1 MSEEPHEEQREDQ
14 HLVSLSQT
22 LSFGAGT
29 FLTVGVIDLVAHLGP
44 TGLVIGGILAY
55 IAAKQ
60 GPELANQAREALSS
74 PPARQPEIEE
84 PHQRGKRT
92 YIHLPSAR
100 HPHSHLPPPQ
110 PTGPDTFVIP
120 PTAI

>member
-14 HLVSLSQT
+14 HPVPLSQT

-60 GPELANQAREALSS
+60 GPELANQASDALSS

-84 PHQRGKRT
+84 PQQRRT
-92 YIHLPSAR
+92 RSFIDRALGR
-100 HPHSHLPPPQ
+100 HPA
-110 PTGPDTFVIP
+110 D
-120 PTAI
+120 